1 MSTTAKRERW
11 TDGKQDQLYAKYFTP
26 LLTDSILEYLEA
38 LYQQQYYESQY
49 IEVYTA
55 SDENSQQRT
64 STTRTAVSN
73 INNRQGRSSGLMDTP
88 TYRGQSVTIIKLI
101 M

>member
-11 TDGKQDQLYAKYFTP
+11 TDGKQDQLYEKYFTP
-26 LLTDSILEYLEA
+26 LLTDSSLEYLEA

-55 SDENSQQRT
+55 SDGNSQQRT
-64 STTRTAVSN
+64 STDNTNSCQQYKQQTRT
-73 INNRQGRSSGLMDTP
+73 
-88 TYRGQSVTIIKLI
+88 K
-101 M
+101 